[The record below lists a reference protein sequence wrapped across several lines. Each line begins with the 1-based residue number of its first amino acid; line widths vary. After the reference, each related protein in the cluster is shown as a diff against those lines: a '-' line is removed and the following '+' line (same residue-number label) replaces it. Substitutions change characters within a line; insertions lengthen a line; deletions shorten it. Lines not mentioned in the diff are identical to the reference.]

1 VSAERWI
8 VQGAR
13 APSAPVLTGPDSI
26 QELSSMATMIT
37 SECINCGACEP
48 ECPNEAITQQDDL
61 YVIDPVLCTECVG
74 FHDYEACAAVCPV
87 DCCVTDPNNVESEGV
102 LIERARV
109 LHNDVDFGNDF
120 ESRFRSGEDAA
131 EPPPAPVAEATN
143 GAAEPPPAAAPAPA
157 APVVP
162 VVPPS
167 PAPVEEPEE
176 EPEPREPKVFP
187 GQLPMG
193 FDELVQR
200 IQTSE
205 SSLLRVTVLLL
216 QPLLGALPAASRDDL
231 AELAGRPYFV
241 GGAATA
247 LNMVLNMILYP
258 IVLIA
263 VGIAVEGL
271 GLAFDKGVNMYILAG
286 FVIAL
291 GEVMYR
297 LRQSIFRAVPVEQ
310 VTVSAAL
317 YGVPLAILLRPLLL
331 HRGKLLRRFP
341 VPVEGFYDARFVE
354 KLERERRYGHAYTVE
369 DLGTAYHLRL
379 EFPTQVPRLGITMAP
394 KLPERMPD
402 YDYDLLLKEGQLIVR
417 GKLLDSRVR
426 KVSSSIGAFPP
437 EFTTVIPLQD
447 RVYGFVHHLGSKVL
461 DVLLLKESAARL
473 GWMT

>member
-1 VSAERWI
+1 
-8 VQGAR
+8 
-13 APSAPVLTGPDSI
+13 
-26 QELSSMATMIT
+26 MATMIT

-162 VVPPS
+162 VVAAS

-193 FDELVQR
+193 FEELVQR

-216 QPLLGALPAASRDDL
+216 QPLLGGLPAASRDEL

-247 LNMVLNMILYP
+247 LNMILNMILYP
-258 IVLIA
+258 IVLVA
-263 VGIAVEGL
+263 VGVAVEGL
-271 GLAFDKGVNMYILAG
+271 GLAFDKGVNLYILAG

-291 GEVMYR
+291 GEVLYR

-310 VTVSAAL
+310 VTVSGAL

-331 HRGKLLRRFP
+331 HRGKLLRRVP

>member
-1 VSAERWI
+1 
-8 VQGAR
+8 
-13 APSAPVLTGPDSI
+13 
-26 QELSSMATMIT
+26 MATMIT

-87 DCCVTDPNNVESEGV
+87 DCCVTDPNNVESETV
-102 LIERARV
+102 LIDRARV
-109 LHNDVDFGNDF
+109 LHTDVDFGEVF
-120 ESRFRSGEDAA
+120 ESRFRTGEDAA
-131 EPPPAPVAEATN
+131 EAPAATAVVEAVN
-143 GAAEPPPAAAPAPA
+143 GAAEAPPAAAVAAAPPPAAPVAPPAASAAPA
-157 APVVP
+157 
-162 VVPPS
+162 
-167 PAPVEEPEE
+167 EEPEE
-176 EPEPREPKVFP
+176 EPPPLAPKVFP

-216 QPLLGALPAASRDDL
+216 QPLLGALPAKSRDDL

-247 LNMVLNMILYP
+247 LNMILNMILYP
-258 IVLIA
+258 IVFVVAGVAL
-263 VGIAVEGL
+263 EGL
-271 GLAFDKGVNMYILAG
+271 GLAFDKGVNMYILVG

-291 GEVMYR
+291 GEVLYR

-317 YGVPLAILLRPLLL
+317 YGVPLAILLRPLLS
-331 HRGKLLRRFP
+331 HRGELLRRVP
-341 VPVEGFYDARFVE
+341 VPVEGFYDSRFVE

-369 DLGTAYHLRL
+369 DLGNAYHLRL
-379 EFPTQVPRLGITMAP
+379 EFPTQLPRLGIAMAP
-394 KLPERMPD
+394 KLPARMPD

-437 EFTTVIPLQD
+437 EFTTIIPLQD
-447 RVYGFVHHLGSKVL
+447 RVYGFAHHLGSKVL

-473 GWMT
+473 GWNT

>member
-1 VSAERWI
+1 
-8 VQGAR
+8 
-13 APSAPVLTGPDSI
+13 
-26 QELSSMATMIT
+26 MATMIT

-87 DCCVTDPNNVESEGV
+87 DCCVTDPNNVEPETV
-102 LIERARV
+102 LIDRARV
-109 LHNDVDFGNDF
+109 LHTDVDFGEVF
-120 ESRFRSGEDAA
+120 ESRFRTGEDAA
-131 EPPPAPVAEATN
+131 EAPPAPAVAEAANGAAEAAAAAAPPPAPVAPV
-143 GAAEPPPAAAPAPA
+143 AASSAPA
-157 APVVP
+157 
-162 VVPPS
+162 
-167 PAPVEEPEE
+167 EEPEE
-176 EPEPREPKVFP
+176 EPQPLEPKVFP

-193 FDELVQR
+193 FDELAQR

-216 QPLLGALPAASRDDL
+216 QPLLGALPAASRDGL

-258 IVLIA
+258 IVFVVAGVAL
-263 VGIAVEGL
+263 EGL
-271 GLAFDKGVNMYILAG
+271 GLAFDKGVNMYILVG
-286 FVIAL
+286 FVIAF
-291 GEVMYR
+291 GEVLYR
-297 LRQSIFRAVPVEQ
+297 LRRSIFRAVPVEQ

-317 YGVPLAILLRPLLL
+317 YGVPLAILLRPLLS
-331 HRGKLLRRFP
+331 HRGELLRRVP
-341 VPVEGFYDARFVE
+341 VPVEGFYDSRFVE

-369 DLGTAYHLRL
+369 DLGKAYHLRL
-379 EFPTQVPRLGITMAP
+379 EFPTQVPHLGIAMAP

-447 RVYGFVHHLGSKVL
+447 RVYGFAHHLGSKVL
-461 DVLLLKESAARL
+461 DVLLLKENAARL

>member
-473 GWMT
+473 GWIT

>member
-1 VSAERWI
+1 
-8 VQGAR
+8 
-13 APSAPVLTGPDSI
+13 
-26 QELSSMATMIT
+26 MATMIT

-87 DCCVTDPNNVESEGV
+87 DCCVTDPNNVESETI

-109 LHNDVDFGNDF
+109 LHTDVDFGNEF

-131 EPPPAPVAEATN
+131 AAPPAPAAAVAEAAN
-143 GAAEPPPAAAPAPA
+143 GAAEATPAAAVAAVPAMAATPA
-157 APVVP
+157 VAA
-162 VVPPS
+162 S
-167 PAPVEEPEE
+167 PAPLEEPEE
-176 EPEPREPKVFP
+176 APEPLEPKVFP
-187 GQLPMG
+187 GQLSMG
-193 FDELVQR
+193 FNELAQR
-200 IQTSE
+200 IQISE

-216 QPLLGALPAASRDDL
+216 HPLLGALPAASRDEL

-241 GGAATA
+241 AGAATA
-247 LNMVLNMILYP
+247 LNMILNMILYP
-258 IVLIA
+258 MVLMA
-263 VGIAVEGL
+263 AGIAAEGL
-271 GLAFDKGVNMYILAG
+271 DLAFDKGVNLYILAG

-291 GEVMYR
+291 AEVLYR
-297 LRQSIFRAVPVEQ
+297 LRHSVFRAVPVEQ

-317 YGVPLAILLRPLLL
+317 YGVPLAVLLRPLLA
-331 HRGKLLRRFP
+331 HRGKLLRRVP

-369 DLGTAYHLRL
+369 DLGNAYHLRL
-379 EFPTQVPRLGITMAP
+379 EFPTQVPRLGIAMAP

-447 RVYGFVHHLGSKVL
+447 RVYGFAHHLGSKVL

-473 GWMT
+473 GWIT